1 MRQRATTLLTL
12 CGAAL
17 LAHAS
22 AVHAQALPT
31 IAPERNHYYPLNLN
45 NAPPGTAG
53 LWAIRRGH
61 ASMCFQPVRVDLP
74 GGGHVTWFN
83 GGPERPI
90 KTSTDTPM
98 GLLVGA
104 VYRFRIGQMP
114 EYPGVELYPSVEV
127 IDRLHPPAGKSA
139 AYPVPIPFTPL
150 EIEQAVSGQLV
161 TKVIFLEQPNRA
173 APVAAS
179 PIGAIPTRVVGTQQN
194 PLEVADVYGR
204 PLLIVRLGGRLPDP
218 GNEPRAFY
226 GSCAPV
232 LPMAAPKPVRPRPAA
247 PAPAI
252 EQPAVEEPAVEE
264 PATEEPRPEEN

>member
-1 MRQRATTLLTL
+1 MRRATTLLTL

-31 IAPERNHYYPLNLN
+31 IPPDRAVYYPLNINTL
-45 NAPPGTAG
+45 PPGTAG
-53 LWAIRRGH
+53 LWAMRMGR

-74 GGGHVTWFN
+74 GGGEVTWFN

-90 KTSTDTPM
+90 ETSAQTPM
-98 GLLVGA
+98 GLLVGG
-104 VYRFRIGQMP
+104 VYRFRIGGMT

-127 IDRLHPPAGKSA
+127 VDRLHPPAGKAA

-150 EIEQAVSGQLV
+150 EIEQAVSGRLV
-161 TKVIFLEQPNRA
+161 TKVIYLEQPNRA
-173 APVAAS
+173 APVVAS
-179 PIGAIPTRVVGTQQN
+179 PVGAIPTRVVGTQQN
-194 PLEVADVYGR
+194 PLEVADIYGR

-218 GNEPRAFY
+218 NNEPRAFY

-232 LPMAAPKPVRPRPAA
+232 VPMVSPKAVQPRPVVKA
-247 PAPAI
+247 PV
-252 EQPAVEEPAVEE
+252 VEEPVVEE
-264 PATEEPRPEEN
+264 PVMEEPTPEEN